1 MNLIAHAFPKL
12 RSAKEVVGK
21 MSKKPRFR
29 TSFES
34 QHAKRSQ
41 KLLKSTRQ
49 HFYQIFLSLREKW
62 SWTISLSVISEI
74 LRLFV
79 NKFVNKKLFLNLL
92 LHFWN
97 LHQILNIS
105 KKMMILVAHLSPKL
119 RTAKGVVRYMSK
131 KNRLRLRSTVNI
143 LKVPKHRW
151 NQHSSTLIK
160 GK

>member
-1 MNLIAHAFPKL
+1 MMNLIAHAFPKL

-34 QHAKRSQ
+34 RHAKRSQ

-62 SWTISLSVISEI
+62 SWKISLSVISEI

-79 NKFVNKKLFLNLL
+79 NKKLFLNLL
-92 LHFWN
+92 LHF
-97 LHQILNIS
+97 
-105 KKMMILVAHLSPKL
+105 
-119 RTAKGVVRYMSK
+119 
-131 KNRLRLRSTVNI
+131 
-143 LKVPKHRW
+143 
-151 NQHSSTLIK
+151 
-160 GK
+160 

>member
-1 MNLIAHAFPKL
+1 MMNLIAHAFPKL

-34 QHAKRSQ
+34 RHAKRSQ

-92 LHFWN
+92 LHF
-97 LHQILNIS
+97 
-105 KKMMILVAHLSPKL
+105 
-119 RTAKGVVRYMSK
+119 
-131 KNRLRLRSTVNI
+131 
-143 LKVPKHRW
+143 
-151 NQHSSTLIK
+151 
-160 GK
+160 